1 MSDED
6 LFIILTIAA
15 VCGGHSYHATEVAR
29 IVFGKI
35 KDELEK
41 MKNVH

>member
-6 LFIILTIAA
+6 LFILLTVAA

-29 IVFGKI
+29 IVMENLK
-35 KDELEK
+35 KMLKEL
-41 MKNVH
+41 NNGN